1 MEIIIKLIISFILF
15 FILYKYIKN
24 NYMIVFLSSIYMYKF
39 YNLEISFSKVLIE
52 LGIIIILYKGLDYL
66 INSNQIMNRIFN
78 ITDIEIIKEGK
89 IDFKKLKLI
98 NMNFE
103 DLLKKLNYIN
113 IEDIK
118 SCTFNNNDINI
129 ITYNNNPIP
138 LIVDS
143 KINFRNLIL
152 IKKNINWL
160 NETLKRKDTLLDEI
174 FYAFYYNE
182 NIIIIKKS
190 NIDKQIYY

>member
-152 IKKNINWL
+152 IKKNIC
-160 NETLKRKDTLLDEI
+160 KRW
-174 FYAFYYNE
+174 
-182 NIIIIKKS
+182 
-190 NIDKQIYY
+190 

>member
-160 NETLKRKDTLLDEI
+160 NDTLKRKDTLLDEI

-190 NIDKQIYY
+190 NIDK